1 MNDPGRTPAPTLE
14 PTALAAFLVALILGW
29 CPLTGLAA
37 IALGITALLRIH
49 ERRGARTGRGLALG
63 GIGIAAAL
71 LVGSGVLLDRLS
83 GEVWDSMDAQATT
96 AIDAGLGR
104 AGAGSP
110 RWDATDAPA
119 EPAAQAFA
127 ARALEALGPVRA
139 VSITNRT
146 VEGLTARTVTVAF
159 TATGARGVGF
169 GSATFTTD
177 ARTVPPVLLLR
188 RLELDA
194 GGTRMRLPDD
204 AKDPR

>member
-1 MNDPGRTPAPTLE
+1 M
-14 PTALAAFLVALILGW
+14 
-29 CPLTGLAA
+29 
-37 IALGITALLRIH
+37 
-49 ERRGARTGRGLALG
+49 
-63 GIGIAAAL
+63 
-71 LVGSGVLLDRLS
+71 
-83 GEVWDSMDAQATT
+83 
-96 AIDAGLGR
+96 
-104 AGAGSP
+104 
-110 RWDATDAPA
+110 
-119 EPAAQAFA
+119 
-127 ARALEALGPVRA
+127 
-139 VSITNRT
+139 SITNRT

>member
-96 AIDAGLGR
+96 AIDAGLGGPARVRHAGTRPTLRPSRRRRRSRR
-104 AGAGSP
+104 A
-110 RWDATDAPA
+110 RW
-119 EPAAQAFA
+119 
-127 ARALEALGPVRA
+127 
-139 VSITNRT
+139 
-146 VEGLTARTVTVAF
+146 
-159 TATGARGVGF
+159 
-169 GSATFTTD
+169 
-177 ARTVPPVLLLR
+177 R
-188 RLELDA
+188 RLA
-194 GGTRMRLPDD
+194 RCAR
-204 AKDPR
+204 